1 MILFPGNESLGESLS
16 QSISVEQAPLTM
28 RRFPDDETYLR
39 LDVPC
44 RDRDVIVVASLDRP
58 DGKILPLVFLADLA
72 RELGARSL
80 VLVAPYLAY
89 MRQDARFNPGE
100 AITSRSFASLLSSRF
115 DALVTIDP
123 HLHRYESLADL
134 YPIETRV
141 IHSAP
146 LIADWI
152 RENVERP
159 LLVGPDSESE
169 QWVAEVA
176 SRASAPYLVLDKVR
190 HGDRDVEV
198 AVPDLDRWLDRRPVL
213 IDDIIS
219 SGHTMIVTVREL
231 QQTKLAAPV
240 CVGVHAVFASDAYE
254 SLASS
259 RADRIVTTNTISH
272 PSNAIDVAGFVGTA
286 LEGLLD

>member
-16 QSISVEQAPLTM
+16 QSIYVEQAPLTM